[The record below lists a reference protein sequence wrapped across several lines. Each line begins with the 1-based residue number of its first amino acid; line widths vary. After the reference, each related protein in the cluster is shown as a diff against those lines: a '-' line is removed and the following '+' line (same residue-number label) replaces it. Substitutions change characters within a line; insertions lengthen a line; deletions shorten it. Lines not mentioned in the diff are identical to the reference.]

1 MTEFIN
7 GVEYLYTIPAEEP
20 ISYSILV
27 AIFFIAFALFGIMFL
42 VWSYCDGFQV
52 EYIVAALLLA
62 AIATLLSFFAI
73 KCNNANE
80 LLPERYAVKISDEV
94 SMNEFTDNYT
104 IVEQK
109 GNVYII
115 EVKDNEHD

>member
-20 ISYSILV
+20 TSYSILV

-42 VWSYCDGFQV
+42 VYSFWGGF
-52 EYIVAALLLA
+52 EDIVAASIMA
-62 AIATLLSFFAI
+62 AIVTLLSFFAI
-73 KCNNANE
+73 KSHNANE
-80 LLPERYAVKISDEV
+80 LNPEQYAVNISDEV
-94 SMNEFTDNYT
+94 SMNEFADNYT

-115 EVKDNEHD
+115 ERKENHD

>member
-20 ISYSILV
+20 ISYWILIV
-27 AIFFIAFALFGIMFL
+27 IFFVCFAIFGVISFLNSYPDGVEAAFL
-42 VWSYCDGFQV
+42 
-52 EYIVAALLLA
+52 AAVMA

-73 KCNNANE
+73 KSTNANE
-80 LLPERYAVKISDEV
+80 LNPERYAVTISDEV
-94 SMNEFTDNYT
+94 SMNEFIESYT

>member
-20 ISYSILV
+20 TSYWILI
-27 AIFFIAFALFGIMFL
+27 AIFIIAFALFGIMFF
-42 VWSYCDGFQV
+42 VCQFWGGFENV
-52 EYIVAALLLA
+52 VAALLLA
-62 AIATLLSFFAI
+62 VIATLLSFFAI
-73 KCNNANE
+73 KNHNTNE
-80 LLPERYAVKISDEV
+80 LNPERYAVNISDEV

>member
-20 ISYSILV
+20 TSYWILV

-42 VWSYCDGFQV
+42 ACSYLDLFENV
-52 EYIVAALLLA
+52 VAALVMA
-62 AIATLLSFFAI
+62 AIATLLFFFAI
-73 KCNNANE
+73 KYYNANE
-80 LLPERYAVKISDEV
+80 LSPERYAVTISDDV
-94 SMNEFTDNYT
+94 NMNEFVGNYT

-109 GNVYII
+109 GNAYII

>member
-20 ISYSILV
+20 ISYWILV
-27 AIFFIAFALFGIMFL
+27 AIFFFAFALFGIMSF
-42 VWSYCDGFQV
+42 VYSYRDGF
-52 EYIVAALLLA
+52 EDIVAALLIA
-62 AIATLLSFFAI
+62 AIATLLSFFVI
-73 KCNNANE
+73 KNYNANE
-80 LLPERYAVKISDEV
+80 LNPERYAVTISNDV
-94 SMNEFTDNYT
+94 NMNEFADNYT

-115 EVKDNEHD
+115 ERKENHD

>member
-7 GVEYLYTIPAEEP
+7 GVDYLYTIPAEEP
-20 ISYSILV
+20 ISYWILV
-27 AIFFIAFALFGIMFL
+27 AIFLIASAFFGIMFF
-42 VWSYCDGFQV
+42 VYSFWGGF
-52 EYIVAALLLA
+52 EDIVATLLLA
-62 AIATLLSFFAI
+62 AIVTLISFFAI
-73 KCNNANE
+73 KNYNANE
-80 LLPERYAVKISDEV
+80 LLPERYAVTISDDV
-94 SMNEFTDNYT
+94 KMNEFADNYT

>member
-1 MTEFIN
+1 MLDLIN

-20 ISYSILV
+20 MSYWILV

-42 VWSYCDGFQV
+42 VYSYFGGF
-52 EYIVAALLLA
+52 EDIVAASIMA
-62 AIATLLSFFAI
+62 AIVTLISFFAI
-73 KCNNANE
+73 KSHNANE
-80 LLPERYAVKISDEV
+80 LSPERYAVTISDSV
-94 SMNEFTDNYT
+94 RMSEFTERYD

-115 EVKDNEHD
+115 ERKVKHD

>member
-20 ISYSILV
+20 ISYWILV
-27 AIFFIAFALFGIMFL
+27 AIFFFAFAYFGITF
-42 VWSYCDGFQV
+42 VVYSSCDDFV
-52 EYIVAALLLA
+52 DIVVALMLA

-73 KCNNANE
+73 KSNNDNE
-80 LLPERYAVKISDEV
+80 LLPERYAVNISDEV

-115 EVKDNEHD
+115 KVKDNEHD

>member
-20 ISYSILV
+20 TSYWILV
-27 AIFFIAFALFGIMFL
+27 AIFFIVFAFFGIMLL
-42 VWSYCDGFQV
+42 VYSFWGGF
-52 EYIVAALLLA
+52 EDIVASSVMA
-62 AIATLLSFFAI
+62 AIVTLISFFAI
-73 KCNNANE
+73 KNHNANE
-80 LLPERYAVKISDEV
+80 LNPERYAVTISDDAD
-94 SMNEFTDNYT
+94 MNEFVGNYT

-115 EVKDNEHD
+115 EVKGEQK

>member
-20 ISYSILV
+20 TSYWILV

-42 VWSYCDGFQV
+42 VYSYWGGF
-52 EYIVAALLLA
+52 EDIVAALLLA

-73 KCNNANE
+73 KSSNAKE
-80 LLPERYAVKISDEV
+80 LLPERYAVNISDEV

-115 EVKDNEHD
+115 ERKENHD

>member
-20 ISYSILV
+20 TSYWILV

-42 VWSYCDGFQV
+42 VYSFWGGF
-52 EYIVAALLLA
+52 EDIVAASIMA
-62 AIATLLSFFAI
+62 AIVTLLSFFAI
-73 KCNNANE
+73 KSHNANE
-80 LLPERYAVKISDEV
+80 LLPERYAVNISDKV

-115 EVKDNEHD
+115 EVKGNEHD